1 MPISAPGD
9 LPDPEIN
16 ESLLHWQAGSLPL
29 SHLGSPSVRYG
40 LSIECDIEDRLSH
53 KSTPGTA
60 VCDSCQLGDGW
71 VHTGQVQLCSL
82 WHLFTVLGS
91 AALLEKAMATHSS
104 TLAWKIPWMEEPDRL
119 KSMGLLGVGHC

>member
-40 LSIECDIEDRLSH
+40 LSIERDIEDRLAT

-71 VHTGQVQLCSL
+71 VLTGQTQPVAPDHSA
-82 WHLFTVLGS
+82 GS
-91 AALLEKAMATHSS
+91 ASLHMA
-104 TLAWKIPWMEEPDRL
+104 PWPP
-119 KSMGLLGVGHC
+119 S